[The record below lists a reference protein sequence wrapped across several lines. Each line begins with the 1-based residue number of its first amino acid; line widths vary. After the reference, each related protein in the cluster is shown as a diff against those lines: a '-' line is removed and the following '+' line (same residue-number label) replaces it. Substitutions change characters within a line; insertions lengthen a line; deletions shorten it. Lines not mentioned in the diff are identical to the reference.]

1 MHSYIG
7 KHEIVELI
15 QNNRK
20 GYIIENIVT
29 NDIDEYINNM
39 LIVLKSNG
47 VNINIFTQPKI
58 NKLRGNVDN
67 TAPKHQYILLL
78 TIRKDAKINDY
89 TYMDIRNCIRN
100 IVYCNTIQEWVKNKY
115 NK

>member
-7 KHEIVELI
+7 KSEITELI

-29 NDIDEYINNM
+29 NDIDEYINNI
-39 LIVLKSNG
+39 LIVLRNMG
-47 VNINIFTQPKI
+47 VNINIFTQPKVR
-58 NKLRGNVDN
+58 KLRNNSDN
-67 TAPKHQYILLL
+67 TMYKYQYTLLL
-78 TIRKDAKINDY
+78 TVRKDAKVNDSAY
-89 TYMDIRNCIRN
+89 ENIKNCIKN
-100 IVYCNTIQEWVKNKY
+100 IVPCSTIQDWVKGKY